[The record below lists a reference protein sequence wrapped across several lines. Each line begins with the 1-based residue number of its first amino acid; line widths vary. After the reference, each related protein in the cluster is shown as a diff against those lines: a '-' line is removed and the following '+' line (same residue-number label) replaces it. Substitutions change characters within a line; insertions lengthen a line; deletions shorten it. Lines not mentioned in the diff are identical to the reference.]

1 VATRDREH
9 VDRGGR
15 VFRVADPDWEDPL
28 DSSFAAQTGGRWN
41 PPDSFGVLYLNDSV
55 AVARANVE
63 RLYAGL
69 PYAPE
74 DLENLAAP
82 ILLDLDVPVES
93 YADAT
98 TDKGLVRLGLP
109 TTYPHDSAGR
119 IVQHSICQPIGQA
132 VHADAELGVAC
143 RSAAVGAE
151 REELAWFELAWFE
164 LPSRPRPTLA
174 ATKLFEEW
182 FWAAS

>member
-1 VATRDREH
+1 MATRDREH

-41 PPDSFGVLYLNDSV
+41 PPGSFGVLYLNDSV
-55 AVARANVE
+55 AVARANVA
-63 RLYAGL
+63 RLFAGR
-69 PYAPE
+69 PYGPE
-74 DLENLAAP
+74 DLDNRAAP
-82 ILLDLDVPVES
+82 ILLDINVPVER

-98 TDKGLVRLGLP
+98 TDQGLVRLGLP

-119 IVQHSICQPIGQA
+119 IVQHSICQPMGQA
-132 VHADAELGVAC
+132 VHDDAESGVAC
-143 RSAAVGAE
+143 RSAAVGAG
-151 REELAWFELAWFE
+151 REELAWFE
-164 LPSRPRPTLA
+164 LPSRPRLTVA

-182 FWAAS
+182 FWAAG

>member
-15 VFRVADPDWEDPL
+15 VFRVADPDWEDPF

-69 PYAPE
+69 PYGPE

-132 VHADAELGVAC
+132 VYDDAELGVAC

-151 REELAWFELAWFE
+151 REELAWFEL
-164 LPSRPRPTLA
+164 PSRPRPTLA
-174 ATKLFEEW
+174 TTKLFEEW